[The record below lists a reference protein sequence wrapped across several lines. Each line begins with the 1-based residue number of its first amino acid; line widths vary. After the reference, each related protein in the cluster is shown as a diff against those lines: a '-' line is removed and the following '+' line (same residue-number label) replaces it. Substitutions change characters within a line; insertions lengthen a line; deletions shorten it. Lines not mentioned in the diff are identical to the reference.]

1 MKKLLLSIV
10 IIATSLSI
18 HAQSEKFYKA
28 MTANLVKMDSAKTAD
43 DFLSIAASFE
53 RIANAEK
60 NQWLAFYYAAHTQ
73 VLYGFVK
80 GDAEAYD
87 NIADKAA
94 ELLSK
99 ADSLQ
104 KDNSEIS
111 CVRSQIATLHLLT
124 NPYQRYMEYGPLTG
138 QAIEAAMKQDP
149 TNPRPYF
156 LQGQA
161 LKNTPEQFGG
171 GCGTAKPIL
180 EKAIELYKAF
190 KPASELHPTWG
201 RKQTQDVLDGC
212 K

>member
-1 MKKLLLSIV
+1 MKKLLLSIA
-10 IIATSLSI
+10 IIAFAFSAN
-18 HAQSEKFYKA
+18 AQSEKFTKA
-28 MTANLVKMDSAKTAD
+28 MQANLTKLDSAKAAD
-43 DFLSIAASFE
+43 DFLAVSSSFE

-60 NQWLAFYYAAHTQ
+60 NQWLAYYYAAQTQ
-73 VLYGFVK
+73 VIYGFIK
-80 GDAEAYD
+80 ADAEAYD

-111 CVRSQIATLHLLT
+111 AVRSQIATLHLLT
-124 NPYQRYMEYGPLTG
+124 NPYQRYMEYGPISN

-149 TNPRPYF
+149 TNPRPYY
-156 LQGQA
+156 LQGQV

-171 GCGTAKPIL
+171 GCSVAKPIL
-180 EKAIELYKAF
+180 EKAMKLYNEF

-201 RKQTQDVLDGC
+201 KKQTQDLLDSC